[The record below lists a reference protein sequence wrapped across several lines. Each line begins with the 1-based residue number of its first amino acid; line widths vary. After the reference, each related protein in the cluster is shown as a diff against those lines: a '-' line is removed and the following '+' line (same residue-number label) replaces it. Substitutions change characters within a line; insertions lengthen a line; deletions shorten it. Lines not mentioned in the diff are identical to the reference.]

1 MHINALVH
9 DNARQYRSLETK
21 TVAVINTA
29 HTVNTEDWQRV
40 TTLPSKQS
48 TTLRRETVTVKP
60 SSIRGP
66 HYKAPAKQRTIE
78 AITNA
83 THTRHARRKGRSTN
97 YYTPKGY

>member
-9 DNARQYRSLETK
+9 DNARQYKVVGST
-21 TVAVINTA
+21 TIAVINEP
-29 HTVNTEDWQRV
+29 HTVDTAKWERV
-40 TTLPSKQS
+40 TDLSRKCS
-48 TTLRRETVTVKP
+48 TTLVRETVTVKP

-66 HYKAPAKQRTIE
+66 HYKAPKQPRTIE